1 MSFYEKK
8 LRVSEKMGKFA
19 IRPYYNK
26 VNSNNYGKQIS
37 IRF

>member
-8 LRVSEKMGKFA
+8 LRVSEKGNLQLGRIIIK
-19 IRPYYNK
+19 Y
-26 VNSNNYGKQIS
+26 NSNNYGKQIS